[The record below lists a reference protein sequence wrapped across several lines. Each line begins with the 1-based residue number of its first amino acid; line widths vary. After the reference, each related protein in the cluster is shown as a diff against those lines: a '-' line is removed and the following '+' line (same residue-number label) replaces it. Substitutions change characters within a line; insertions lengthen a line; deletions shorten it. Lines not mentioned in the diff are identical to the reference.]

1 MSTIRARVGVMCA
14 YNPHNSGMY
23 SVDLSARQFFTGLG
37 IDFDLCVSQNR
48 TRVGALRYRLV
59 RSPDDLRHIDT
70 LVYWGDFQNN
80 PMWGRFEYPQRER
93 QKHAVTDPEQGFDNW
108 RNLYLRIGDRLPSST
123 RVLSVGG
130 CFIGMDAGVA
140 ADGVADEVR
149 GFLRRASAVVVRD
162 PLSHRTL
169 SSFDPTA
176 SSVALGFDC
185 ASLLNA
191 GPPVQRRGP
200 YFAYSFTRSLAPEA
214 VREVVDRAERETGL
228 RGVAIDWLRR
238 RGSRHLVHPRFR
250 LNLML
255 MRYAQFCLTDTYH
268 FAINSLTQGTLPICV
283 VRSDA
288 ALNSTLNEAKK
299 AALMEMV
306 GLDEA
311 VLLLPGEPLSA
322 VSPDDLRAAAD
333 RAVAASSQVGR
344 RADWRDGFV
353 ERRDDLRRQLCAQF
367 T

>member
-1 MSTIRARVGVMCA
+1 MCA

-37 IDFDLCVSQNR
+37 IDFELCVSQNR

-59 RSPDDLRHIDT
+59 RSPDDLRHLDT

-80 PMWGRFEYPQRER
+80 PMWGRFEYPQREQ

-108 RNLYLRIGDRLPSST
+108 RDLYLRIGDRLPPST

-130 CFIGMDAGVA
+130 CFIGMEAGMA
-140 ADGVADEVR
+140 GDGVADEVR

-169 SSFDPTA
+169 SSFDPKA
-176 SSVALGFDC
+176 SAVALGFDC

-191 GPPVQRRGP
+191 GPPPQRRGS
-200 YFAYSFTRSLAPEA
+200 YFAYSFARSLDPEA
-214 VREVVDRAERETGL
+214 ARTLVARTERETGW

-250 LNLML
+250 LNLTL
-255 MRYAQFCLTDTYH
+255 MRFAQFCLTDIYH

-299 AALMEMV
+299 AAMMQMV

-311 VLLLPGEPLSA
+311 LVRLPGAPLEPVALDALNGAAERTAA
-322 VSPDDLRAAAD
+322 VRSRIG
-333 RAVAASSQVGR
+333 Q
-344 RADWRDGFV
+344 RADWRGGFV
-353 ERRDDLRRQLCAQF
+353 SRRDDLRRQLRVQF
-367 T
+367 A

>member
-1 MSTIRARVGVMCA
+1 MPKTRARVGVMCA

-23 SVDLSARQFFTGLG
+23 SVDLSARQYFTALG
-37 IDFDLCVSQNR
+37 VDHELCVSQNR
-48 TRVGALRYRLV
+48 TRVGVLRYRLV
-59 RSPDDLRHIDT
+59 RSANDLRHIDT

-80 PMWGRFEYPQRER
+80 PMWGRREYPQRER
-93 QKHAVTDPEQGFDNW
+93 RQHGVTDPEQGFDNW
-108 RNLYLRIGDRLPSST
+108 RELYLRIGDQLPAST

-130 CFIGMDAGVA
+130 CFIGMEAGITGP
-140 ADGVADEVR
+140 DVADEVR

-169 SSFDPTA
+169 TSFDPTA
-176 SSVALGFDC
+176 PSVALGFDC
-185 ASLLNA
+185 ASLLQA
-191 GPPVQRRGP
+191 SPPAQRRGP
-200 YFAYSFTRSLAPEA
+200 YFAYSFSRSLAPEA
-214 VREVVDRAERETGL
+214 AREVVDRTERETGW

-255 MRYAQFCLTDTYH
+255 MRHAQFCLTDTYH

-283 VRSDA
+283 VRQDV

-299 AALMEMV
+299 AALMQMV

-311 VLLLPGEPLSA
+311 VLPLPGEPLSA

-333 RAVAASSQVGR
+333 RAVAASSQIGR
-344 RADWRDGFV
+344 RAGWRDGFV
-353 ERRDDLRRQLCAQF
+353 ERRDDLRRQLCVQF